1 MVKGLEN
8 GRLYLKAKFQMN
20 CMNDSSVKSHNIN
33 FALSDPKNLKL
44 STITDQDSL
53 NEVCT
58 DCLEL
63 WKAINTVRG
72 IGESSQSP
80 EVQYDVKIAI
90 EDIKSYVRH
99 SIHDVQQRKA
109 KSHVFI
115 SWTNPHAFC

>member
-8 GRLYLKAKFQMN
+8 GRRYLKTKFQMN

-33 FALSDPKNLKL
+33 FALSYPKNLKL
-44 STITDQDSL
+44 STVTDQDL

-63 WKAINTVRG
+63 WKAINTVRD

-90 EDIKSYVRH
+90 EDIKSYVSHLIR
-99 SIHDVQQRKA
+99 DVQQRKA
-109 KSHVFI
+109 KAHVFD
-115 SWTNPHAFC
+115 S